1 MGFNAL
7 FVITP
12 AWTHQADFHG
22 APISCIAA
30 ASRQYGVPKRDIIA
44 LMQNEGAAPGI
55 AAHDSNG
62 TTDLGPMQVNTCH
75 LPLLRRFGYTY
86 QTLKYN
92 ACANVMAGTWVF
104 AQCLAQTGN
113 LLNAAACYNA
123 GVGAMP
129 IAWQN
134 GYVARFAAHLGLQIP
149 DSPIP
154 QEEAIPAGLVVLK
167 GRGN

>member
-1 MGFNAL
+1 M

-44 LMQNEGAAPGI
+44 LMKNEGAAPGV

-75 LPLLRRFGYTY
+75 LPFLRQYGYSY
-86 QTLKYN
+86 QVLKNN
-92 ACANVMAGTWVF
+92 ACANVIAGTWVF
-104 AQCLAQTGN
+104 TRCLAQTGN
-113 LLNAAACYNA
+113 VLNAAACYNA

-129 IAWQN
+129 IAWQS
-134 GYVARFAAHLGLQIP
+134 GYVARFAAHLGLQILNGP
-149 DSPIP
+149 API
-154 QEEAIPAGLVVLK
+154 QQAIPAGLVVLK
-167 GRGN
+167 GQGN